1 MEELSEEDRTSVLRA
16 RRLQRFLTQ
25 PFFVSEPFT
34 GMKGKYV
41 SLEETLRSTK
51 AILNG
56 EYDHLPEQAFYMIG
70 VIEEAVQKA
79 ESLKQSETVHVP

>member
-1 MEELSEEDRTSVLRA
+1 VLRA

-34 GMKGKYV
+34 GMAGKYV
-41 SLEETLRSTK
+41 PLEQTLNSTK
-51 AILNG
+51 AILAG

-70 VIEEAVQKA
+70 AVEEAVQKA
-79 ESLKQSETVHVP
+79 ESLKQEAPANVP